1 MENKKLVNFFFVM
14 IALILGWTLYKQFD
28 FENLRFENTGL
39 AIIYMV
45 VFVMSIYFLI
55 KDYRK
60 RPEK

>member
-28 FENLRFENTGL
+28 FENLRFEHIGL

-55 KDYRK
+55 KDFRK

>member
-39 AIIYMV
+39 AIIYIV

-55 KDYRK
+55 KDFRK

>member
-55 KDYRK
+55 KDFRK

>member
-55 KDYRK
+55 KDFSK